1 MRKLL
6 WGVLAA
12 LLGCA
17 PTKTTIVGS
26 DDVPQ
31 DQWSRGVY
39 LYGQHCAGCHGEA
52 GAGDEETPPLVG
64 EAALPLEPRAGSER
78 STPFRHA
85 ADVFAFV
92 KESMPPLEPHG
103 VNDRDTW
110 AILAMI
116 LKDNGVAVPDP
127 LGPDN
132 AATVPLR

>member
-6 WGVLAA
+6 WGAFAA

-17 PTKTTIVGS
+17 PTKTTVVGS

-39 LYGQHCAGCHGEA
+39 LYGQHCAGCHGDA
-52 GAGDEETPPLVG
+52 GAGDEDTPPLVG
-64 EAALPLEPRAGSER
+64 EGALPVEPRAGSER
-78 STPFRHA
+78 SLPFRHA
-85 ADVFAFV
+85 GDLFAFV
-92 KESMPPLEPHG
+92 KASMPPLDPAG
-103 VNDRDTW
+103 VSDRDTW

-116 LKDNGVAVPDP
+116 LKDNGVDVPDP

-132 AATVPLR
+132 AARVPLR